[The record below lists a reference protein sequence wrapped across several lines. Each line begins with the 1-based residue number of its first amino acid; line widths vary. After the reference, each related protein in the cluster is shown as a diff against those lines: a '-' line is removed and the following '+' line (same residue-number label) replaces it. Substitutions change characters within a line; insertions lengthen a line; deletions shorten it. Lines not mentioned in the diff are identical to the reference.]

1 MRNESQRLPLLRMA
15 LAALAPMLALAGALL
30 LPSCAST
37 DDEGGSVTYSLTAKQ
52 NYEKGLEELKEE
64 NFPEATRF
72 FSFVRQKFPF
82 SKYAVLAELALAD
95 THFARGSYQEAIDA
109 YKTFVR
115 LHPTHE
121 KVEDGYVAYRICE
134 CYVQD
139 MPGDWFLVP
148 PSYEKDQT
156 AVRDAFRELSD
167 FIDKYPDSKH
177 LKDVTRLRK
186 DVMARLIEHEVYVA
200 RFYLDGGHPRAAIMR
215 IESALRRYP
224 ESGREAELLLVLGQ
238 THLEMGNTRRA
249 RDTFHRVVKEYGAE
263 LQARRAQLYLEF
275 IRDRHGENPQ
285 DKASPGAANG

>member
-1 MRNESQRLPLLRMA
+1 MA
-15 LAALAPMLALAGALL
+15 LGLLIGLGAVG
-30 LPSCAST
+30 SCASS
-37 DDEGGSVTYSLTAKQ
+37 DDEGQEVTYSLTARQ

-64 NFPEATRF
+64 NYPEAIRF
-72 FSFVRQKFPF
+72 FSFVKQKFPF

-95 THFARGSYQEAIDA
+95 TQFARGAYQEAIDT
-109 YKTFVR
+109 YKTFAR

-121 KVEDGYVAYRICE
+121 KVEDGYVANKICQ

-139 MPGDWFLVP
+139 MPSDWFLVP

-156 AVRDAFRELSD
+156 AVRDAYRELTD

-177 LKDVTRLRK
+177 LAEVVKLRK
-186 DVMARLIEHEVYVA
+186 EVMARLIEHEVYVA
-200 RFYLDGGHPRAAIMR
+200 RFYLDGGHPRAAIGR

-238 THLEMGNTRRA
+238 THLEMGNTLRA
-249 RDTFHRVVKEYGAE
+249 RTTFQRVVKEFGSE

-275 IRDRHGENPQ
+275 IKERYGDEPRDVAAAHG
-285 DKASPGAANG
+285 